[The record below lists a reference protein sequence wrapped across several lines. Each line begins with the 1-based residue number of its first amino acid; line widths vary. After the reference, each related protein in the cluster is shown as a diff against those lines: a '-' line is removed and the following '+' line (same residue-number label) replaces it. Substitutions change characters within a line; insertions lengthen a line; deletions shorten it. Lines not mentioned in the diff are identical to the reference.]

1 MNTDCCRDNK
11 IKGDRTDPTVMK
23 MKILSSFLYA
33 VLASF
38 YTSPATG
45 DDSRPWLWAVI
56 AGVAVVLVVVL
67 VVIGKKGG
75 KDDDGE

>member
-1 MNTDCCRDNK
+1 
-11 IKGDRTDPTVMK
+11 MK
-23 MKILSSFLYA
+23 MKILNFILYT

-67 VVIGKKGG
+67 VVIGKRGG

>member
-1 MNTDCCRDNK
+1 
-11 IKGDRTDPTVMK
+11 MK
-23 MKILSSFLYA
+23 TKILSFILYT

-38 YTSPATG
+38 NTSPATG

-56 AGVAVVLVVVL
+56 AGVAVVRVVVL
-67 VVIGKKGG
+67 VVIGKRGG